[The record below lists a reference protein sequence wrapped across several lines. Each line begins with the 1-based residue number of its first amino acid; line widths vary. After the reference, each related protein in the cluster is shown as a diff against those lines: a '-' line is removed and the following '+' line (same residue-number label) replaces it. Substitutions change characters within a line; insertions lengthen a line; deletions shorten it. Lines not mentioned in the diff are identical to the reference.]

1 MSYWTRIEADPPSI
15 DMRPDG
21 YSQGTTY
28 LGILASWAAFV
39 ALGAWL
45 AWG

>member
-1 MSYWTRIEADPPSI
+1 MNMNDRLMADPPVPH
-15 DMRPDG
+15 RDG

-28 LGILASWAAFV
+28 LGILAWAAFV

>member
-1 MSYWTRIEADPPSI
+1 MNMNDRLMADPPVPH
-15 DMRPDG
+15 RDG
-21 YSQGTTY
+21 YAQGT
-28 LGILASWAAFV
+28 LVIWFIAWASAV

>member
-1 MSYWTRIEADPPSI
+1 MAYWLRIEADPPSI

-28 LGILASWAAFV
+28 LGILAWAAFV